1 MTPAVQDF
9 FVRKFKNVEQVK
21 RITARRRTID
31 CGGLAKKQEARTNLE
46 YAKQIADK
54 TRRPRPPDALF
65 LRQKA
70 LITQCKNQVNN
81 ISLEPLPKQAAPS
94 TAEPAPRAGRK
105 SSSSIFDKDKLDALE
120 KMNDNSILVQTIGHK

>member
-1 MTPAVQDF
+1 M
-9 FVRKFKNVEQVK
+9 
-21 RITARRRTID
+21 
-31 CGGLAKKQEARTNLE
+31 E
-46 YAKQIADK
+46 YAKHIADK

-94 TAEPAPRAGRK
+94 TAEPAPRTGRK

-120 KMNDNSILVQTIGHK
+120 KMNDNSILVQTIDEIVDQPNETQTPVKLTINDEGTRVSFELLRA